1 MGCKCYVRGLNV
13 PRVRSYRDTG
23 AEQPVRGKARLIPV
37 VAAVSALLG
46 VAVGLSVSAAQ
57 PVDGPSAG
65 SLAGGPGTARLTA
78 LTLPAA
84 QSRGASTPVVAPL
97 GRLTEADLIVIAPGS
112 IAAKTLTAIGRLSGV
127 AATQSVEAG
136 ALTVKNTSAI
146 VLGVNPSTFR
156 GYTPKATAAS
166 NQLWQS
172 VANGAIVVSS
182 TLGKQDGLSLGGA
195 VSVAGAKRQSLRVG
209 GLGTVGIAGVDAV
222 VSNAVAHALGMPA
235 SNAVVISAPHTNLA
249 SLIMRVKAITPAN
262 TGIEPLT
269 SQTAGGVV
277 SQTKIT
283 TLLNAALS
291 RVGMPYT
298 YGAAGP
304 KSFDCSGLVQW
315 SFARAGV
322 GMPRVAAD
330 QAMTGPAVPIT
341 QLEPG
346 DLLFYRTE
354 RADPAYI
361 SHVAIYIGNGKMI
374 QAPQTG
380 QKVQVVAAN
389 TALNFAGAVSV
400 DPTIAAGLA
409 G

>member
-1 MGCKCYVRGLNV
+1 MGCKWHIRGLNV
-13 PRVRSYRDTG
+13 PRSRSYRDWG
-23 AEQPVRGKARLIPV
+23 AERPVRGKARSIPV

-46 VAVGLSVSAAQ
+46 VAVGLSISPAP

-65 SLAGGPGTARLTA
+65 SLAGVPATARLTA
-78 LTLPAA
+78 LTLPGA
-84 QSRGASTPVVAPL
+84 QSRGASTPPVAPL
-97 GRLTEADLIVIAPGS
+97 GRLTEADLIVVAPGS
-112 IAAKTLTAIGRLSGV
+112 IAAKTLTAIGHLPGV

-136 ALTVKNTSAI
+136 AMTVKNTSAV

-172 VANGAIVVSS
+172 VANGAVVVSS

-195 VSVAGAKRQSLRVG
+195 VSVAGAKRQNLKVG

-222 VSNAVAHALGMPA
+222 VSHAVAHTLGMPA

-249 SLIMRVKAITPAN
+249 SLIMRLKAITPAN
-262 TGIEPLT
+262 TGIQPLT
-269 SQTAGGVV
+269 SQTAGRVV
-277 SQTKIT
+277 TQTKIT
-283 TLLNAALS
+283 TLLSAALS
-291 RVGMPYT
+291 RVGLPYK

-346 DLLFYRTE
+346 DLLFYRTQ
-354 RADPAYI
+354 RANPAYI
-361 SHVAIYIGNGKMI
+361 SHVAIYVGNGKMV

-389 TALNFAGAVSV
+389 TAQNFAGAVSV

>member
-1 MGCKCYVRGLNV
+1 MGCKWHIRGLSV
-13 PRVRSYRDTG
+13 LR
-23 AEQPVRGKARLIPV
+23 

-46 VAVGLSVSAAQ
+46 VAVS
-57 PVDGPSAG
+57 
-65 SLAGGPGTARLTA
+65 

-84 QSRGASTPVVAPL
+84 QSRAASTPPVAPL
-97 GRLTEADLIVIAPGS
+97 GRLTEADLIAVAPGS
-112 IAAKTLTAIGRLSGV
+112 ISAKTLTAIGHLPGV

-136 ALTVKNTSAI
+136 ALTVKNTSAV

-156 GYTPKATAAS
+156 GYTSKATAAS

-209 GLGTVGIAGVDAV
+209 GFGTVGIAGVDAV
-222 VSNAVAHALGMPA
+222 VSHAVAHTLGLPA

-249 SLIMRVKAITPAN
+249 SLIMRVKTITPAN
-262 TGIEPLT
+262 TGIQPLT
-269 SQTAGGVV
+269 SQAAGGVV

-283 TLLNAALS
+283 TLMNAALS
-291 RVGMPYT
+291 RVGLPYK

-330 QAMTGPAVPIT
+330 QAMTGPPVPIT
-341 QLEPG
+341 QLAPG
-346 DLLFYRTE
+346 DLLFYRTQ
-354 RADPAYI
+354 RANPDRKA
-361 SHVAIYIGNGKMI
+361 HV
-374 QAPQTG
+374 
-380 QKVQVVAAN
+380 
-389 TALNFAGAVSV
+389 
-400 DPTIAAGLA
+400 
-409 G
+409 